1 MPRGGVRKGAGRKIQ
16 GSEKADIRV
25 MFRLTKDM
33 YNLINTYAQKE
44 NLSVGQYVRNFTI
57 RNIKKVHNE

>member
-1 MPRGGVRKGAGRKIQ
+1 MPKGGARKGAGRKIQ

-25 MFRLTKDM
+25 MFRLTQET

-44 NLSVGQYVRNFTI
+44 NLSVGQYVRKVTLAKL
-57 RNIKKVHNE
+57 IKE

>member
-16 GSEKADIRV
+16 GSKKAEIRV
-25 MFRLTKDM
+25 MFRLTQET

-44 NLSVGQYVRNFTI
+44 NLSVGQYVR
-57 RNIKKVHNE
+57 KVAISNLKDNN

>member
-1 MPRGGVRKGAGRKIQ
+1 MPRGVARKGAGRKIQ

-44 NLSVGQYVRNFTI
+44 NLSVGQYVRKI
-57 RNIKKVHNE
+57 ALDKLK

>member
-1 MPRGGVRKGAGRKIQ
+1 MPRGGARNGAGRKIQ

-25 MFRLTKDM
+25 MFRLTKEA

-44 NLSVGQYVRNFTI
+44 NLSVGQYVRKIAISNLKD
-57 RNIKKVHNE
+57 NN

>member
-1 MPRGGVRKGAGRKIQ
+1 MPRGGARNGAGRKIH

-25 MFRLTKDM
+25 MFRLTKEM

-44 NLSVGQYVRNFTI
+44 NLSVGQYVRKVTLAKL
-57 RNIKKVHNE
+57 IKE

>member
-1 MPRGGVRKGAGRKIQ
+1 MPRGGARKGAGRKIQ

-25 MFRLTKDM
+25 MFRLTKEM

-44 NLSVGQYVRNFTI
+44 NLSVGQYVRKVTLAKL
-57 RNIKKVHNE
+57 IKE

>member
-1 MPRGGVRKGAGRKIQ
+1 MPRGGARKGAGRKIQ

-25 MFRLTKDM
+25 MFRLTKET

-44 NLSVGQYVRNFTI
+44 NLSVGQYVRKVTLAKL
-57 RNIKKVHNE
+57 IKE

>member
-16 GSEKADIRV
+16 GSEKAEIRV
-25 MFRLTKDM
+25 MFRLTQET

-44 NLSVGQYVRNFTI
+44 NLSVGQYVRKI
-57 RNIKKVHNE
+57 ALDKLK

>member
-1 MPRGGVRKGAGRKIQ
+1 MPRGGARKGAGRKIQ
-16 GSEKADIRV
+16 GREKADIRV
-25 MFRLTKDM
+25 MFRLTKET

>member
-1 MPRGGVRKGAGRKIQ
+1 MPRGGARNGAGRKIQ

-25 MFRLTKDM
+25 MFRLTKEM

-44 NLSVGQYVRNFTI
+44 NLSVGQYVRKIAIDKIYIN
-57 RNIKKVHNE
+57 K

>member
-1 MPRGGVRKGAGRKIQ
+1 MPRGGARNGAGRKIQ

-25 MFRLTKDM
+25 MFRLTKET

-44 NLSVGQYVRNFTI
+44 NLSVGQYVRKIAINELC
-57 RNIKKVHNE
+57 RIK

>member
-1 MPRGGVRKGAGRKIQ
+1 MPRGGARKGAGRKIQ

-25 MFRLTKDM
+25 MFRLTKET

-44 NLSVGQYVRNFTI
+44 NLSVGQYVR
-57 RNIKKVHNE
+57 KVAISNLRDNN

>member
-1 MPRGGVRKGAGRKIQ
+1 MPRGGARKGAGRKIQ

-44 NLSVGQYVRNFTI
+44 NLSVGQYVRKVTLAKL
-57 RNIKKVHNE
+57 IKE

>member
-16 GSEKADIRV
+16 GSEKAEIRV
-25 MFRLTKDM
+25 MFRLTQET

-44 NLSVGQYVRNFTI
+44 NLSVGQYVR
-57 RNIKKVHNE
+57 KVAISNLKDNN

>member
-16 GSEKADIRV
+16 GSEKAEIRV
-25 MFRLTKDM
+25 MFRLTQET

-44 NLSVGQYVRNFTI
+44 NLSVGQYVRKVTLAKL
-57 RNIKKVHNE
+57 IKE

>member
-1 MPRGGVRKGAGRKIQ
+1 MPRGGARNGAGRKIQ

-25 MFRLTKDM
+25 MFRLTKEM

-44 NLSVGQYVRNFTI
+44 NLSVGQYVRKVTLAKL
-57 RNIKKVHNE
+57 IKE